1 MKYDT
6 WEAADYKLAES
17 FYEYMRGDGG
27 GRDGEWLVKRIR
39 TIFEDLGYGFEL
51 DPRFEEMLDVIRTI
65 KPFDWDMHYPDV
77 PSSFC
82 R

>member
-6 WEAADYKLAES
+6 YQAADYKLAES
-17 FYEYMRGDGG
+17 FHEYMRSGSL
-27 GRDGEWLVKRIR
+27 DGEWLASRIR

-51 DPRFEEMLDVIRTI
+51 DPRFEQMLDAIRTI

-82 R
+82 M